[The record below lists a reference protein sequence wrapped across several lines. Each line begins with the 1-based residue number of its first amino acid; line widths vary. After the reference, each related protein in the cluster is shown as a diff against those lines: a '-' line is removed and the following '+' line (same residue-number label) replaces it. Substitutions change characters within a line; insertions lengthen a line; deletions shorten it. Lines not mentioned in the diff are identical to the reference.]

1 MMQEYERSTKYHSY
15 LLPQILMWLFFVI
28 QVCFLCLLLII
39 AYLVPVV
46 PGHPW
51 AKLPQDALF
60 AGLSAMMALLSG
72 SLFVRNSG
80 RTLSFGSLI
89 STPPCVVGIT
99 VITLVAI
106 PLLIGFLTSKGKL

>member
-1 MMQEYERSTKYHSY
+1 MQEYEQPTKDDSH
-15 LLPQILMWLFFVI
+15 LLPQILMWLFFVV
-28 QVCFLCLLLII
+28 QVCLLCLLLII

-60 AGLSAMMALLSG
+60 AGLSAIMSLLSG
-72 SLFVRNSG
+72 LLFVRNSG
-80 RTLSFGSLI
+80 KSFSFGSLI

-99 VITLVAI
+99 VITLVAT